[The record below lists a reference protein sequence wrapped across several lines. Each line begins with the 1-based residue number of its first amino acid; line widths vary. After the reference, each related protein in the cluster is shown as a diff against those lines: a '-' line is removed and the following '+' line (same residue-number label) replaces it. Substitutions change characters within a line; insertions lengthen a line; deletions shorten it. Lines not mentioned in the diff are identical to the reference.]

1 MVKDRVLPSVT
12 VLLPMAASE
21 GAPFNSV
28 TTMPNVS
35 AALMAGEPLSV
46 TRTVTVFVLG
56 PWASDGVQVN
66 RPLVG
71 LMLAPAGKPGSRTQ
85 TLVYSMDPG
94 APAGATFN
102 G

>member
-21 GAPFNSV
+21 GALFNSV
-28 TTMPNVS
+28 TTMLNVS

-46 TRTVTVFVLG
+46 TRTVTVLVLG
-56 PWASDGVQVN
+56 PWASDGVQAN

-71 LMLAPAGKPGSRTQ
+71 LMVAPN
-85 TLVYSMDPG
+85 G
-94 APAGATFN
+94 APESKLKLKDCPASGSLAVAW
-102 G
+102 